1 MYHGPRKLGQIV
13 HFECFDVFLEKMSGK
28 MQFKYFLNTNNLIL
42 VVMLYLIGWINSLNI
57 V

>member
-28 MQFKYFLNTNNLIL
+28 RCNLNTF
-42 VVMLYLIGWINSLNI
+42 
-57 V
+57 